1 MSGQNPLNCLM
12 SQRTDCEGSQVDG
25 SRGFHLANM
34 APASST
40 VSPAQT
46 PTEQNIFG
54 LVLPRTAEAYLL
66 AGWLAS
72 ENASNKKAII

>member
-1 MSGQNPLNCLM
+1 ML
-12 SQRTDCEGSQVDG
+12 TDHGVSIWQ
-25 SRGFHLANM
+25 NM

-54 LVLPRTAEAYLL
+54 LVLPRTAEADLL
-66 AGWLAS
+66 ARWLAS
-72 ENASNKKAII
+72 RKRVKQKKR